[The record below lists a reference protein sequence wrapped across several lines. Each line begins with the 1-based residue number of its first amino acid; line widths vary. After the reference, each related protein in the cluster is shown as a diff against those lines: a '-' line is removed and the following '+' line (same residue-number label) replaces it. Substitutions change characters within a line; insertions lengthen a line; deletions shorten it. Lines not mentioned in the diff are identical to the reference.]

1 MSRVVKSLKSAVR
14 YAKGDKSAGRST
26 TIRVPRNPGEELG
39 MFNLER
45 VRRWYLNHLGGKQTE
60 CAKALGLS
68 VFAVGRHVATLRQEW
83 DND

>member
-14 YAKGDKSAGRST
+14 YARGDKSAGELT
-26 TIRVPRNPGEELG
+26 TVRVPRNPGEELG

-45 VRRWYLNHLGGKQTE
+45 VRRWYQAHLGGKQRE
-60 CAKALGLS
+60 CAEALGLS
-68 VFAVGRHVATLRQEW
+68 IFAVSRHVKTLRDEW